1 MDFVVCVK
9 RTPDTTT
16 RIKLGADGKDVD
28 PQGIEW
34 VINPYDEFAI
44 EEALKLRDKAGSGTV
59 TAVSVDP
66 EANSTV
72 MRKVLAMGVDQGVI
86 LQGGGNYDGFS
97 TAYLLAEALRGMKFD
112 LALFGKQAIDDDGT
126 QVPSMVAA
134 LLGIPRVNVVTKL
147 ELGDGKAV
155 ARRQIEGGEEV
166 VELKLPCVISCQ
178 RGLNEPRYPS
188 LKGIMAAKKKP
199 LDVKKVSAPA
209 APLAVEK
216 MEPPPARPSGRIV
229 ADLRGKSKEE
239 IRAAC
244 RELFRLLKEEA
255 KVL

>member
-1 MDFVVCVK
+1 MDVVVCVK

-16 RIKLGADGKDVD
+16 RIKVAADGRDID
-28 PQGIEW
+28 PQGVEW

-44 EEALKLRDKAGSGTV
+44 EEALKLRDASGGGAV

-66 EANSTV
+66 EANQTV
-72 MRKVLAMGVDQGVI
+72 MRKALAMGVDQGLI

-97 TAYLLAEALRGMKFD
+97 TASALAEALKGIRFD
-112 LALFGKQAIDDDGT
+112 LALFGKQAIDDDGY
-126 QVPSMVAA
+126 QVPSMVAH
-134 LLGIPRVNVVTKL
+134 LLGLPRVNVVTKL
-147 ELGDGKAV
+147 EVANGRAV
-155 ARRQIEGGEEV
+155 ARRQIEGGDEV
-166 VELKLPCVISCQ
+166 VDLPLPCVISCQ

-199 LDVKKVSAPA
+199 LEVRKVEAPA
-209 APLAVEK
+209 PALVVEK
-216 MEPPPARPSGRIV
+216 IEPPPPRPPGRIV
-229 ADLRGKSKEE
+229 ADVRGKSKEE

-244 RELFRLLKEEA
+244 GELMRLLKEEA